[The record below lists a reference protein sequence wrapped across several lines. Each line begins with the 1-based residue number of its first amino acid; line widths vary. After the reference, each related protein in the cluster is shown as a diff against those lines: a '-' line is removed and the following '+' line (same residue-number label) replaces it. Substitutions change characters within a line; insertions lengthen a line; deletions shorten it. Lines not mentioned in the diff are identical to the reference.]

1 MLRREP
7 AENAEHQKPRQSDC
21 ELQGR
26 GHGKRR
32 NRRGQSQRNGSEHGE
47 PGGRRRG
54 AAQAGPG
61 ACRAQR
67 AAVALHPPGEEDQG
81 SCGQWGPAPPG
92 AGTGP
97 GVGQR
102 RGARAGEPGKA
113 RTHVSAPQA
122 ETAAQ
127 GPRRVSGRVGTRPT
141 LHAARGA
148 TWGEQGRPVFGAR
161 GEVVPKCSV
170 TKICKQ
176 TAKCAK
182 VNTTLKAC
190 RRPYVNILKKV
201 GE

>member
-1 MLRREP
+1 MSSR
-7 AENAEHQKPRQSDC
+7 AGDT
-21 ELQGR
+21 GR
-26 GHGKRR
+26 GETAEGRARETAASTASREGGGAARPRPARERAGPSGPRWLCTRPARR
-32 NRRGQSQRNGSEHGE
+32 TRVPADS
-47 PGGRRRG
+47 GGRHRLER
-54 AAQAGPG
+54 AQA
-61 ACRAQR
+61 
-67 AAVALHPPGEEDQG
+67 
-81 SCGQWGPAPPG
+81 
-92 AGTGP
+92 P